1 MSKVI
6 LRNEKTQEIAFLI
19 LTEEQLKVIH
29 YLEGKDF
36 LWNVDVEYVE
46 DFPIEDLTK

>member
-1 MSKVI
+1 MSKII
-6 LRNEKTQEIAFLI
+6 LKNVETQEINFLI

-29 YLEGKDF
+29 YLKRKDF
-36 LWNVDVEYVE
+36 IWNLEIEYVE

>member
-1 MSKVI
+1 MSKVV
-6 LRNEKTQEIAFLI
+6 LRNEKTLEIALLV

-29 YLEGKDF
+29 YLEGNDF